1 MKFTLTDENLQSNN
15 IIENFKLLFPYSLED
30 TNIDFGMIKCG
41 AIQYTKTI
49 FAPNQNNES
58 VSEFNSIINSIL
70 HLKDMTNEIPLIIK
84 KIYYICQIIVCNCT
98 CRHMSR
104 MSRMY
109 GFDQN
114 VDCNCCTRHSIQ
126 NPPIIESID
135 DIETYRDYLI

>member
-15 IIENFKLLFPYSLED
+15 IIENFKLLFPHSLED
-30 TNIDFGMIKCG
+30 TNIDFGMIKG
-41 AIQYTKTI
+41 GSIQYTKTI

-70 HLKDMTNEIPLIIK
+70 QLKDMTNEIPLIIK
-84 KIYYICQIIVCNCT
+84 KIYYICLIIVCNCN

-104 MSRMY
+104 MY
-109 GFDQN
+109 ELDQT

-126 NPPIIESID
+126 NPPIIEWID
-135 DIETYRDYLI
+135 DIEIYRDYLI